1 MEVAFMKPLFLY
13 LAFKILRM
21 DTTLINILCLILLFL
36 GILGTFLP
44 VLPGLL
50 LSICGLLIY
59 KFGTDSDLSMIYIWA
74 FGILTLVSVVLSY
87 VIPAKTNQKYGG
99 TRWGSIGS
107 IIGTIVGM
115 FLPIPLGFLVGM
127 FAGVFIGE
135 LLHDSK
141 DMTKAWK
148 STKGAFIGFIYGTGF
163 SLVVGVAMF
172 LVVVLDMLN
181 VI

>member
-1 MEVAFMKPLFLY
+1 
-13 LAFKILRM
+13 M
-21 DTTLINILCLILLFL
+21 DTTLINLICIILLIL

-44 VLPGLL
+44 VLPGLV
-50 LSICGLLIY
+50 LSLAGLLIY
-59 KFGTDSDLSMIYIWA
+59 KYGTDADLPMLYIWV
-74 FGILTLVSVVLSY
+74 FVILTIASAVLNY
-87 VIPAKTNQKYGG
+87 VIPAKTNRKYGG

-107 IIGTIVGM
+107 VIGMIIGI
-115 FLPIPLGFLVGM
+115 FIPIPLGFLIGM
-127 FAGVFIGE
+127 FAGVFVGE

-141 DMTKAWK
+141 DMNKALR

-172 LVVVLDMLN
+172 LVVVLDMIN

>member
-1 MEVAFMKPLFLY
+1 
-13 LAFKILRM
+13 M
-21 DTTLINILCLILLFL
+21 DTTLINIFCLVLLFV

-50 LSICGLLIY
+50 LSLCGLLIY
-59 KFGTDSDLSMIYIWA
+59 KFGTDADLSMLYVWA
-74 FGILTLVSVVLSY
+74 FGLLTALSVVLSY
-87 VIPAKTNQKYGG
+87 VIPAKTTKKYGG

-107 IIGTIVGM
+107 VVGTIVGI

-141 DMTKAWK
+141 DMNKAWK
-148 STKGAFIGFIYGTGF
+148 STKGAFVGFIYGTGF
-163 SLVVGVAMF
+163 SFVVGVAMF
-172 LVVVLDMLN
+172 LVVLLNMLN

>member
-13 LAFKILRM
+13 LAFKFLRM

-36 GILGTFLP
+36 GMLGTFLP

-59 KFGTDSDLSMIYIWA
+59 KFGTDSDLPMIYVWA
-74 FGILTLVSVVLSY
+74 FGILTVISIVLSY

>member
-1 MEVAFMKPLFLY
+1 MDHSIISFLSIV
-13 LAFKILRM
+13 L
-21 DTTLINILCLILLFL
+21 LIL

-44 VLPGLL
+44 VLPGLV
-50 LSICGLLIY
+50 LSLAGLLIY
-59 KFGTDSDLSMIYIWA
+59 KYGTDADLSVLYIWA
-74 FGILTLVSVVLSY
+74 FVILTLASVVLSY
-87 VIPAKTNQKYGG
+87 VIPAKTNRKYGG

-107 IIGTIVGM
+107 IIGTIVGL
-115 FLPIPLGFLVGM
+115 FFPPVGFLIGM

-141 DMTKAWK
+141 DMNKALK

-163 SLVVGVAMF
+163 SLVVGIAML
-172 LVVVLDMLN
+172 LVVILDIVN

>member
-1 MEVAFMKPLFLY
+1 
-13 LAFKILRM
+13 M
-21 DTTLINILCLILLFL
+21 DTTLINILCLVLLFL

-44 VLPGLL
+44 ILPGLL

-59 KFGTDSDLSMIYIWA
+59 KFGTDADISMIYIWA
-74 FGILTLVSVVLSY
+74 FVFLTIASVILNY

-107 IIGTIVGM
+107 VIGTIVGI

-141 DMTKAWK
+141 DLNKALK

-163 SLVVGVAMF
+163 SFVVGVAMF
-172 LVVVLDMLN
+172 LVVVLNMLS
-181 VI
+181 II

>member
-1 MEVAFMKPLFLY
+1 
-13 LAFKILRM
+13 M
-21 DTTLINILCLILLFL
+21 DTTLINILCLVLLFL

-44 VLPGLL
+44 VLPGLM

-59 KFGTDSDLSMIYIWA
+59 KFGTDADLSMIYVWA
-74 FGILTLVSVVLSY
+74 FVILTAASVVLNY

-115 FLPIPLGFLVGM
+115 FLPIPLGFLIGM

-141 DMTKAWK
+141 DMNKALK

-172 LVVVLDMLN
+172 LVVVLNMLN
-181 VI
+181 II

>member
-1 MEVAFMKPLFLY
+1 MDHSLISFLSIV
-13 LAFKILRM
+13 L
-21 DTTLINILCLILLFL
+21 LIL

-44 VLPGLL
+44 VLPGLV
-50 LSICGLLIY
+50 LSLAGLLIY
-59 KFGTDSDLSMIYIWA
+59 KYGTDSDLSILYIWA
-74 FGILTLVSVVLSY
+74 FVILTLASAVLNY
-87 VIPAKTNQKYGG
+87 VIPAKTNRKYGG

-107 IIGTIVGM
+107 IIGTIVGL

-135 LLHDSK
+135 LLHDRK
-141 DMTKAWK
+141 DINKALK

-163 SLVVGVAMF
+163 SLVVGIAML
-172 LVVVLDMLN
+172 LVVILDIIN

>member
-1 MEVAFMKPLFLY
+1 L
-13 LAFKILRM
+13 
-21 DTTLINILCLILLFL
+21 DTALIDILCLILLFL

-59 KFGTDSDLSMIYIWA
+59 KFGTDSDLSMIYIWT
-74 FGILTLVSVVLSY
+74 FIILTIASVILNY

-107 IIGTIVGM
+107 VIGTIVGI
-115 FLPIPLGFLVGM
+115 FIPIPLGFLVGM

-141 DMTKAWK
+141 DINKALK

-163 SLVVGVAMF
+163 SFVVGVAMF
-172 LVVVLDMLN
+172 LVVVLDMLS
-181 VI
+181 II

>member
-1 MEVAFMKPLFLY
+1 
-13 LAFKILRM
+13 M
-21 DTTLINILCLILLFL
+21 DTTIINIICIILLIL

-44 VLPGLL
+44 VLPGLV
-50 LSICGLLIY
+50 LSLAGLLIY
-59 KFGTDSDLSMIYIWA
+59 KFGTDSDLSMLYIWVFA
-74 FGILTLVSVVLSY
+74 ILTIASAVLSY

-107 IIGTIVGM
+107 IIGTIVGL

-127 FAGVFIGE
+127 FAGVFVGE

-141 DMTKAWK
+141 DMNKALR

-172 LVVVLDMLN
+172 LVVVLDMINL
-181 VI
+181 I

>member
-1 MEVAFMKPLFLY
+1 MDHSLISFLSIV
-13 LAFKILRM
+13 L
-21 DTTLINILCLILLFL
+21 LIL

-44 VLPGLL
+44 VLPGLV
-50 LSICGLLIY
+50 LSLAGLLIY
-59 KFGTDSDLSMIYIWA
+59 KYGTDSDLSMLYIWA
-74 FGILTLVSVVLSY
+74 FVILTLASAVLNY
-87 VIPAKTNQKYGG
+87 IIPAKTNRKYGG

-107 IIGTIVGM
+107 VVGTIVGI

-141 DMTKAWK
+141 DLNKALR

-163 SLVVGVAMF
+163 SLVVGIAML
-172 LVVVLDMLN
+172 LVVILDIFN